1 MAFMGVNG
9 VLLSDTLFEKVDS
22 CMIRL
27 LKEVEEYQELKKE
40 KEELWQ
46 KYPFINSL
54 YDSYES
60 MSLTEEQHRIL
71 REEMELSLAISQFE
85 RKEYFWIG
93 QQSILEYLEWM
104 KKRCIVTN
112 T

>member
-40 KEELWQ
+40 KEEL
-46 KYPFINSL
+46 
-54 YDSYES
+54 
-60 MSLTEEQHRIL
+60 
-71 REEMELSLAISQFE
+71 
-85 RKEYFWIG
+85 
-93 QQSILEYLEWM
+93 
-104 KKRCIVTN
+104 
-112 T
+112 